1 MDMNNYSYSPTML
14 NEEYLYCYRN
24 DDIEITVDELRNYN
38 TIKNIR
44 YYKYYFS
51 AYSWDGC
58 LEVNATFKN
67 KDVALS
73 IADFIKNHFA
83 HTQPDDNNK
92 LQQIIDDYSKSLLN
106 VTYSFNDYY
115 NMNA

>member
-14 NEEYLYCYRN
+14 NDNDYTFYYRN
-24 DDIEITVDELRNYN
+24 DDIEITIDKERHYSNYVFWF
-38 TIKNIR
+38 
-44 YYKYYFS
+44 Y
-51 AYSWDGC
+51 AYSFDGV
-58 LEVNATFKN
+58 LEVAACFKEAAPALE
-67 KDVALS
+67 VA
-73 IADFIKNHFA
+73 AFIKNHFA

-115 NMNA
+115 SMNA